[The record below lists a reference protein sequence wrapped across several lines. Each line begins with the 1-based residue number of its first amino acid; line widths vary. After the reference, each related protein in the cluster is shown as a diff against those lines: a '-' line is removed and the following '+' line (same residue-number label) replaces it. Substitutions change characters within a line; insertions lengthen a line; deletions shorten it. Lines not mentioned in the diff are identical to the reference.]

1 MEDMTSIQDNLVK
14 VQERISEAAKASG
27 RSLTDISL
35 LAVSKTFPA
44 SDVRLAYQ
52 AGQRSF
58 GENYVQE
65 GVSKIAELSDIRA
78 ELEWHFIGPLQSNK
92 SRDVAESFDW
102 VHSIDRLKIAQR
114 LNDQRPSGL
123 APLNVCVQVNISGE
137 SSKSGVD
144 PNEVV
149 DLCIAISQMPHL
161 RLRGLMSIPEPTDDE
176 AQQKADHH
184 QLFSIYNTLKQNPS
198 LQTASVQLD
207 TVSMGMSSDMS
218 AAIAEGSTMVRI
230 GTAIFG
236 KRTYL

>member
-1 MEDMTSIQDNLVK
+1 MEGMTSIQDNLVK

-27 RSLTDISL
+27 RSVTDISL

-44 SDVRLAYQ
+44 SDVRLAYE

-65 GVSKIAELSDIRA
+65 GVSKITELSDIRA

-114 LNDQRPSGL
+114 LNDQRPSEL
-123 APLNVCVQVNISGE
+123 PPLNVCVQVNISGE
-137 SSKSGVD
+137 SSKSGVE
-144 PNEVV
+144 PNEVAN
-149 DLCIAISQMPHL
+149 LCIAISQMPHL

-176 AQQKADHH
+176 VQQKADHH
-184 QLFSIYNTLKQNPS
+184 QLFTIYNTLKQNLS
-198 LQTASVQLD
+198 LQIESVQLD